1 MLGFLDE
8 SGDTGLKIGSGS
20 SRFFVAALVTF
31 GDDAEA
37 LRCDGRIAALR
48 AELQLPASY
57 EFHFA
62 RNPRR
67 VRERFLQAVAAYDF
81 GYHAIALD
89 KHDDGTLRRI
99 STIDNVYEYM
109 VLSLIRE
116 ASPFLSNLTLVLD
129 ERGNKTLRRNLARSL
144 RANARLSPGDFPL
157 KRIKQQ
163 ASHKNHLLQLADYV
177 ASVTS
182 RELSGKAD
190 GAELAEKYL
199 LGKRLKRGFMPK

>member
-8 SGDTGLKIGSGS
+8 SGDTGLKIAAGS
-20 SRFFVAALVTF
+20 SRFFVVALVTF

-37 LRCDGRIAALR
+37 LRCDMGIAELR
-48 AELQLPASY
+48 ADLQLPASY

-62 RNPRR
+62 RNPKR

-129 ERGNKTLRRNLARSL
+129 ERGNKTLRRDLARSL
-144 RANARLSPGDFPL
+144 RANVRLSPGDSPI

-163 ASHKNHLLQLADYV
+163 ASHKNNLLQLADYI

-182 RELSGKAD
+182 RDLSGKAD
-190 GAELAEKYL
+190 GAELAAKYL
-199 LGKRLKRGFMPK
+199 SSHQLMREFMPK